1 VNREGCSRIL
11 SGLALSFRLPRT
23 LSIWWFFA
31 VIVGLA
37 YLIAPGN
44 VGAQITIL
52 YSFGGGKPAAG
63 VHPNGGLVLGRDGEL
78 YGTTEEELD
87 TRTWG
92 FPSGTV
98 FRFDPATSRFN
109 DLKSFLT
116 AKHRAPQSPLLLFHG
131 GIVGGIAQTNHRGGS
146 IFYLGSSGS
155 AQIWHE
161 FGLQKTNGNDP
172 STPLMLGPDGDIYG
186 ATVGG
191 GANNQG
197 TVYQLNPAT
206 HELTLLHSFSLSGPY
221 RPRYLILGQDGN
233 FYGYAFSS
241 SGMVI
246 LMMTP
251 AGAVTTLYTFNGS
264 EEFDG
269 LSLTQASDGTFYGT
283 TEILGTYN
291 KGTLFKMA
299 GTPPSVTVTVLH
311 SFGQGID
318 GFYPGGVVVG
328 PNGNL
333 YGVTAAGGTGK
344 HTAGDGII
352 FEITTDGSTYTVLHN
367 FNDGSIPND
376 GSDPVGGL
384 TVGTDNNLYGTTFQ
398 GGAYGRAKGGFGM
411 LFRLSP

>member
-1 VNREGCSRIL
+1 
-11 SGLALSFRLPRT
+11 
-23 LSIWWFFA
+23 
-31 VIVGLA
+31 
-37 YLIAPGN
+37 
-44 VGAQITIL
+44 
-52 YSFGGGKPAAG
+52 
-63 VHPNGGLVLGRDGEL
+63 
-78 YGTTEEELD
+78 
-87 TRTWG
+87 
-92 FPSGTV
+92 
-98 FRFDPATSRFN
+98 
-109 DLKSFLT
+109 
-116 AKHRAPQSPLLLFHG
+116 
-131 GIVGGIAQTNHRGGS
+131 
-146 IFYLGSSGS
+146 
-155 AQIWHE
+155 
-161 FGLQKTNGNDP
+161 
-172 STPLMLGPDGDIYG
+172 MLGPDGDIYG

-291 KGTLFKMA
+291 EGTLFKMT

-318 GFYPGGVVVG
+318 GFYPGGVWWDR
-328 PNGNL
+328 
-333 YGVTAAGGTGK
+333 TA
-344 HTAGDGII
+344 IC
-352 FEITTDGSTYTVLHN
+352 TV
-367 FNDGSIPND
+367 
-376 GSDPVGGL
+376 
-384 TVGTDNNLYGTTFQ
+384 
-398 GGAYGRAKGGFGM
+398 
-411 LFRLSP
+411 